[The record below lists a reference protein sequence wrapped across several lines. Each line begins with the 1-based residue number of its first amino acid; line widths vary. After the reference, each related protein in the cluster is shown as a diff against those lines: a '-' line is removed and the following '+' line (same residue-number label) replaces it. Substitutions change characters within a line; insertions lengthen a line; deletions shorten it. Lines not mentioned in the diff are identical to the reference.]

1 MCLPASLLGFGC
13 AIDKQCTLKVP
24 NSECVDGTCRC
35 GADFIPIRR
44 DKCLPPAKLDDYCLN
59 NDMCTMAGKYTYC
72 KYIIPR
78 IYGKCK
84 CPKGYVVTKDNQ
96 CLPSLGS
103 KCFSD
108 RDCEAV
114 TPNSVCQSPSL
125 RLSDGGSV
133 CSCKKGF
140 EASKN
145 QTACEAK
152 KANIFDI
159 LTPDASDNLTNVAA
173 VSLGK
178 PCNSSL
184 QCRVRDPFSACIDG
198 ICECIEK
205 TSECSSLNR
214 GCYND
219 TFQCRNGKCISWYF
233 VCDKVANC
241 EDGSDEEQCGKKF
254 HCPEE
259 AFQCNDGTC
268 LSRASM
274 CNGRWECPDG
284 SDEAQCY

>member
-1 MCLPASLLGFGC
+1 
-13 AIDKQCTLKVP
+13 
-24 NSECVDGTCRC
+24 
-35 GADFIPIRR
+35 
-44 DKCLPPAKLDDYCLN
+44 
-59 NDMCTMAGKYTYC
+59 
-72 KYIIPR
+72 
-78 IYGKCK
+78 
-84 CPKGYVVTKDNQ
+84 
-96 CLPSLGS
+96 LGS
-103 KCFSD
+103 KCFSN

-152 KANIFDI
+152 KTVVISVFDS
-159 LTPDASDNLTNVAA
+159 LTTEASDNLTDISV

-178 PCNSSL
+178 RCNSSL
-184 QCRVRDPFSACIDG
+184 QCRIRDPYSACING
-198 ICECIEK
+198 VCECIEK
-205 TSECSSLNR
+205 TSECSSFNR

-241 EDGSDEEQCGKKF
+241 EDGSDEEECIKF
-254 HCPEE
+254 HCPKE
-259 AFQCNDGTC
+259 AFQCKDGTC
-268 LSRASM
+268 LSRGSV
-274 CNGRWECPDG
+274 CNGKWECPDG
-284 SDEAQCY
+284 SDEAQCYKGIKCNSKAHQCKSGQCLPQYTFCNAIDDCLDGSDERPEICEKASSCPKGTHQCANNKCRSTAILCSGVDGCGDNSDEDLCEVCYCKNPLQLS